1 MCNSHGQCE
10 HSMAKRKKKI
20 INCIHINARYRLTGP
35 GNFRNAGLF
44 LFRQRR
50 RGKCGLTTQP
60 VLADFFILHV
70 DDGRFEFT
78 QFKGRNKNPV
88 RLKIRILED
97 LQRIIDASPVGD
109 LTFLVTAFNKPF
121 TANGFGNRF
130 RKWCDEANLPQ
141 CSAHGLRKAAA
152 TRMAECGCSEHEIM
166 AIGGWKT
173 LKEVQRYTE
182 SAQQKLMADSGSV
195 KLEAAQD
202 KNKSV

>member
-20 INCIHINARYRLTGP
+20 INCIHINAGYRLTGP

-50 RGKCGLTTQP
+50 RGKCGLTTQS

-70 DDGRFEFT
+70 DYGRFEFT

-141 CSAHGLRKAAA
+141 CSAHGLRKVAA
-152 TRMAECGCSEHEIM
+152 TRMAECVPMDQEPVM
-166 AIGGWKT
+166 
-173 LKEVQRYTE
+173 Y
-182 SAQQKLMADSGSV
+182 
-195 KLEAAQD
+195 
-202 KNKSV
+202 